1 MKKLKGLI
9 EKRNSLINE
18 MEEITKKTQTEKRAF
33 SDEETQ
39 LFDELMSQLN
49 SIDETIKKIKS
60 LSAAESADPMAAVEE
75 MSEDDIP
82 KDKEKEVSEKKKE
95 EEMRAFANYI
105 RGIKTERRA
114 EYSVGNN
121 GDIIPDMLSTQIIEK
136 VEELSPIMELSTQF
150 NLGGTLRFPVYD
162 RTEDTGAKFVDDMEE
177 LTATGGKFT
186 TKELGN
192 NIIGKLIKI
201 SKSLINNTN
210 FDVAGYCINEQ
221 SKAIARFMDNALLNG
236 VEGKCEGVFNSTQK
250 VTASVEKMNFD
261 DLISLQMFVPTAYQ
275 DKAVWIMHK
284 DTWAEI
290 MKLKDAN
297 ERYQLNP
304 DPKSPFSW
312 VLLGKPV
319 YISDYAPK
327 KTSGKAFIAYGDMSG
342 LYVKF
347 SNKLE
352 EVIYREKFASQYA
365 IGVSVHSEFD
375 AKIIEEEKIA
385 VLVGA
390 AGA

>member
-1 MKKLKGLI
+1 MKNLKGLV

-18 MEEITKKTQTEKRAF
+18 MEEITNKSKTEKRAF
-33 SDEETQ
+33 TDEETK
-39 LFDELMSQLN
+39 LFDELMAQLN

-60 LSAAESADPMAAVEE
+60 LSTAESVDPMAVTEE
-75 MSEDDIP
+75 MSEDDVT
-82 KDKEKEVSEKKKE
+82 KDEKEAEKEKD
-95 EEMRAFANYI
+95 EEMRTFSNYL
-105 RGIKTERRA
+105 RGIKTEHRA

-121 GDIIPDMLSTQIIEK
+121 GNIIPETLSTQIIDK
-136 VEELSPIMELSTQF
+136 VEELSPIVRLSTQF

-162 RTEDTGAKFVDDMEE
+162 RTGDTGARFVDDMEE
-177 LTATGGKFT
+177 LTVTGGRFT

-236 VEGKCEGVFNSTQK
+236 VAGKCEGVFNSTQTI
-250 VTASVEKMNFD
+250 TASAESVSLD
-261 DLISLQMFVPTAYQ
+261 DLISLQMLVPTAYQ

-284 DTWAEI
+284 DTWSEI

-304 DPKSPFSW
+304 DAKSPFTW
-312 VLLGKPV
+312 VLFGKPV
-319 YISDYAPK
+319 YLSDYAPQK
-327 KTSGKAFIAYGDMSG
+327 ASGKAFVAYGDMGG

-375 AKIIEEEKIA
+375 SKIIEEEKIA
-385 VLVGA
+385 VLIGV
-390 AGA
+390 